1 LLTYLKTLD
10 HLASLSLS
18 RVPPL
23 SLLLL
28 VVSYCIVLLLCSCCV
43 SCAMELAGGWVDHR
57 SNAAV
62 LNNPNLTTT
71 AFVLDL
77 VILHLS
83 FRNKALKY
91 TSAAVMI

>member
-1 LLTYLKTLD
+1 
-10 HLASLSLS
+10 
-18 RVPPL
+18 
-23 SLLLL
+23 
-28 VVSYCIVLLLCSCCV
+28 
-43 SCAMELAGGWVDHR
+43 MELAGGWVDHR